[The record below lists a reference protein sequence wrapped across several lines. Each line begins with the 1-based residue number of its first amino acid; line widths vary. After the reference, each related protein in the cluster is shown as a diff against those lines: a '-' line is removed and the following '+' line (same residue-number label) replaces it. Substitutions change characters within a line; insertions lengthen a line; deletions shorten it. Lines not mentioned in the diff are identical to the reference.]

1 MSIWQVLLPA
11 FAFSL
16 LLIASHTYLGLHVLA
31 RGIIFV
37 DLALA
42 QFAALGA
49 SVAFLFG
56 LDAHGGMARGL
67 AFAAA
72 LAAALAFSMLH
83 RVPSK
88 TTREVIIGSS
98 YVVATALS
106 ILVLSRSAQGMD
118 ELRSLFNG
126 NILWVDWPEIAVA
139 GAVYAGLGLFHLA
152 CRHRFAAISFHGRA
166 TARPGFLWELAFFA
180 SFAVVITLAVWVAGI
195 LVVFA
200 FLIIPAFSAS
210 LLAGRFVARLLVGWL
225 LGAIGSLAGLGL
237 AYAGDL
243 PVGPTVVAVLG
254 ILPLAAV
261 ALRQLQNRAAG

>member
-1 MSIWQVLLPA
+1 MTVWQVLLPA

-49 SVAFLFG
+49 SVAFLAG
-56 LDAHGGMARGL
+56 LDAHGGAARIL

-83 RVPSK
+83 RIPSK
-88 TTREVIIGSS
+88 TTREVIIGSA

-126 NILWVDWPEIAVA
+126 SILWVDWPEIATV
-139 GAVYAGLGLFHLA
+139 GAVYAALA
-152 CRHRFAAISFHGRA
+152 IVHAVCRDRFVAISFAGAASDRSA
-166 TARPGFLWELAFFA
+166 FVWELAFFA
-180 SFAVVITLAVWVAGI
+180 SFAIVITLAVWVAGI

-210 LLAGRFVARLLVGWL
+210 LLAKRFGARLLVGWA
-225 LGAIGSLAGLGL
+225 LGGAGSLVGLGF

-254 ILPLAAV
+254 ALPVLAA
-261 ALRQLQNRAAG
+261 AGRRLLSRAAG

>member
-1 MSIWQVLLPA
+1 MTAWQVLLPA

-49 SVAFLFG
+49 SVAFLVG
-56 LDAHGGMARGL
+56 LDTHGGTARVL

-72 LAAALAFSMLH
+72 LGAAVAFSLLH
-83 RVPSK
+83 RVTSK
-88 TTREVIIGSS
+88 TTREAIIGSA

-118 ELRSLFNG
+118 ELRHLFNG
-126 NILWVDWPEIAVA
+126 SILWVDWSDIVLVGAIYAVLGA
-139 GAVYAGLGLFHLA
+139 GHVA
-152 CRHRFAAISFHGRA
+152 CRQSFAAISFDDGSVVRHRH
-166 TARPGFLWELAFFA
+166 LWELAFFA
-180 SFAVVITLAVWVAGI
+180 SFAVVITLAVWIAGI
-195 LVVFA
+195 LLVFA

-210 LLAGRFVARLLVGWL
+210 LLAGCFAIRLAIGWS
-225 LGAIGSLAGLGL
+225 LGAIGSLVGLGL

-243 PVGPTVVAVLG
+243 PVGPTMVAVLG
-254 ILPLAAV
+254 VLPLAA
-261 ALRQLQNRAAG
+261 ATLHYMRAGFRR